1 VQNIYLLII
10 IALVIGAIL
19 PLQIGV
25 NAKLADAVGS
35 PLISAFLSFLVG
47 TLSLLTY
54 ILITGIPLSGAA
66 GARNASPAA
75 WTGGMIG
82 AVYVAMS
89 IILLPK
95 LGAALTIALIVAGQM
110 IMSVITDHFG
120 VLGVEVRPISPG
132 RLAGIAL
139 VIAGVALIRKF

>member
-1 VQNIYLLII
+1 MQNIYLLII
-10 IALVIGAIL
+10 LALVIGAIL

-89 IILLPK
+89 IILV
-95 LGAALTIALIVAGQM
+95 TVACCR
-110 IMSVITDHFG
+110 G
-120 VLGVEVRPISPG
+120 VRSGIRSSSEWSERVR
-132 RLAGIAL
+132 
-139 VIAGVALIRKF
+139 